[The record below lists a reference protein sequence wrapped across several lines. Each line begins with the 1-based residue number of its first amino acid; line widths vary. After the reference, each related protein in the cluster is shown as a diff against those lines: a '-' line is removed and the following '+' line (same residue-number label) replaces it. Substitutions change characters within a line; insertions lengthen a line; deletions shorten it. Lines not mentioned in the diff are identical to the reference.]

1 MKKFM
6 NLPFGDE
13 IKSVEIIDYRWEIV
27 TVHFDES
34 TGIQYRAVKLDDNGV
49 VKAEQLFHT
58 KEKAQAFIDKQ

>member
-27 TVHFDES
+27 TVHFDNEDVR
-34 TGIQYRAVKLDDNGV
+34 YRAIKLDDN
-49 VKAEQLFHT
+49 KTIISESTFNT
-58 KEKAQAFIDKQ
+58 REKAQAFIDKQ

>member
-27 TVHFDES
+27 TVHFDSEDVR
-34 TGIQYRAVKLDDNGV
+34 YRAIKLDDNNTIIS
-49 VKAEQLFHT
+49 ESTFNT

>member
-13 IKSVEIIDYRWEIV
+13 IVEREIVDYRWEIV
-27 TVHFDES
+27 TVHFDNEDVR
-34 TGIQYRAVKLDDNGV
+34 YRAIKLDDN
-49 VKAEQLFHT
+49 KTIISESTFNT

>member
-13 IKSVEIIDYRWEIV
+13 IKSVEIVDYRWEIV
-27 TVHFDES
+27 TVHFDNEDVR
-34 TGIQYRAVKLDDNGV
+34 YRAIKLDDN
-49 VKAEQLFHT
+49 KTIISESTFNT

>member
-1 MKKFM
+1 M

-27 TVHFDES
+27 TVHFDSEDVR
-34 TGIQYRAVKLDDNGV
+34 YRAIKLDDN
-49 VKAEQLFHT
+49 KTIISESTFNT